1 MRLLSLS
8 SDVFAPSGE
17 VFGGTNTPSGAMLGA
32 SSGNGDYGAA
42 GAKSSQ
48 KYPSD
53 YACGISTKESQSL
66 LLSSEIGEPKGD
78 G

>member
-1 MRLLSLS
+1 MRLLFLS
-8 SDVFAPSGE
+8 RDVFARSGE
-17 VFGGTNTPSGAMLGA
+17 GFGGTNAPSGAMLGA

-48 KYPSD
+48 KSPSD
-53 YACGISTKESQSL
+53 YTCEISTKESQSL
-66 LLSSEIGEPKGD
+66 LLSSEIGEPKRD